1 MNNKETIQEF
11 MAQIDKIEDE
21 LVALS
26 DNRED
31 TDEDKV
37 LILLQ
42 SLLEGYDIAVI
53 FIGGSG
59 EAEDY
64 NNITVSLMNEEPRL
78 QKKIGDSSNKKVLYA
93 NTNTKGKKFQ
103 NKNKYNRSCD
113 FCGIHSCKEQ
123 ECKEK

>member
-53 FIGGSG
+53 FIGESG
-59 EAEDY
+59 EAETI
-64 NNITVSLMNEEPRL
+64 ITSQL
-78 QKKIGDSSNKKVLYA
+78 A
-93 NTNTKGKKFQ
+93 
-103 NKNKYNRSCD
+103 
-113 FCGIHSCKEQ
+113 
-123 ECKEK
+123 